1 MAATKQVAEKLCE
14 LCSRGEHAKAM
25 QDLYADDARHV
36 EVMAMPGSPWPRV
49 MEGKAAL
56 QKYSEEWSKMTT
68 VHRSSI
74 GKPIVNGNQFLVE
87 MKMDATQN
95 AGPMAGVRMDM
106 SEQCLYTV
114 KNRKIAEAKFFYS
127 MG

>member
-1 MAATKQVAEKLCE
+1 
-14 LCSRGEHAKAM
+14 
-25 QDLYADDARHV
+25 
-36 EVMAMPGSPWPRV
+36 
-49 MEGKAAL
+49 
-56 QKYSEEWSKMTT
+56 
-68 VHRSSI
+68 
-74 GKPIVNGNQFLVE
+74 

-114 KNRKIAEAKFFYS
+114 KNGKIAEAKFFYS

>member
-1 MAATKQVAEKLCE
+1 
-14 LCSRGEHAKAM
+14 
-25 QDLYADDARHV
+25 
-36 EVMAMPGSPWPRV
+36 
-49 MEGKAAL
+49 
-56 QKYSEEWSKMTT
+56 MTT

-114 KNRKIAEAKFFYS
+114 KNGKIAEAKFFYS